1 MAPQDERNFRVINK
15 PMNLVRALATIGG
28 LTLVSRVLGFVRD
41 MLMARFVGAG
51 FASDAFLVAWRLPN
65 LFRALFAEGAFS
77 AAFVPMF
84 NRIVGREHESL
95 EPGLLFAERVLAVLF
110 PVLVIFTA
118 AMMLLAAP
126 IVWTMTGG
134 FAEGGA
140 DPAKFAL
147 ATLYTRI
154 TFPYLALISLTS
166 LLGGIL
172 NSLHRFWVNAAAPI
186 LLNLCLIAGLL
197 FFRGH
202 SDTDAAY
209 TQSLAVTLSG
219 VFQLGWLILACRQAG
234 VVLRLRAPALD
245 RQVKELLRLVWPA
258 ALGAGALQF
267 NLLVST
273 TLAARYLPQGSVSY
287 LYYADRLNQLPLGL
301 IGIGMGTAILPS
313 LSRMLG
319 AGDEVAANRMQ
330 NRAIELTL
338 LLALPATAALMV
350 AAVPIIRA
358 LLQHGAFT
366 SADTIAS
373 AGALAAFS
381 AGLPA
386 YILIKVLTPGFYA
399 RADTR
404 TPVRIAIWAMLVNLA
419 LNLIVIWPLRPY
431 GLGHVGLAFTTAVAA
446 WVNVVMLYRAL
457 RRRGELVLDD
467 RLKRSIVR
475 LLGATAAM
483 AAALIACEAIV
494 DRHMAGALIDRVA
507 WLGGMI
513 AIGGLVYFGAALL
526 LGAFDLAE
534 LKGQLRRG
542 RA

>member
-1 MAPQDERNFRVINK
+1 
-15 PMNLVRALATIGG
+15 MNLVRALATIGG
-28 LTLVSRVLGFVRD
+28 LTLASRVLGFVRD
-41 MLMARFVGAG
+41 MLMARYVGAG
-51 FASDAFLVAWRLPN
+51 FASDAFLIAWRLPN

-95 EPGLLFAERVLAVLF
+95 EPGLRFAERVLAVLF
-110 PVLVIFTA
+110 PVLVLFTI

-134 FAEGGA
+134 FADADGG
-140 DPAKFAL
+140 KFAL

-219 VFQLGWLILACRQAG
+219 VLQLGWLILACRQAG
-234 VVLRLRAPALD
+234 VVLRLRMPRLD
-245 RQVKELLRLVWPA
+245 GQVKELLRLVWPA

-267 NLLVST
+267 NLLIST

-301 IGIGMGTAILPS
+301 IGIGMGTAILPT

-319 AGDEVAANRMQ
+319 AGDERAAAHTQ

-366 SADTIAS
+366 AHDTIAS

-404 TPVRIAIWAMLVNLA
+404 TPVRIALIAMAVNLA

-431 GLGHVGLAFTTAVAA
+431 GLGHVGLALTTAIAA
-446 WVNVVMLYRAL
+446 WVNVILLYATL
-457 RRRGELVLDD
+457 RRRGELVIDA
-467 RLKRSIVR
+467 RLRRSAVR
-475 LLGATAAM
+475 LFAATLAM
-483 AAALIACEAIV
+483 AAALAAGVRVV
-494 DRHMAGALIDRVA
+494 DVHLAGALLDRVL
-507 WLGGMI
+507 WLGGLI
-513 AIGGLVYFGAALL
+513 VIGGTVYFGVAIV
-526 LGAFDLAE
+526 LGAFDLGD
-534 LKGQLRRG
+534 LKRQLTRRT
-542 RA
+542 